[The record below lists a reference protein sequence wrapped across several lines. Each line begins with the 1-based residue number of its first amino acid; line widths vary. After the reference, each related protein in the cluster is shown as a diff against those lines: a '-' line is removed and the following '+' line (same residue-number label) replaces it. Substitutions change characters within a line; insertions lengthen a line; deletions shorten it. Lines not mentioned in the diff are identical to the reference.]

1 MCCPRKDINSG
12 LPYPQYVAKKEDS
25 VRTDC
30 AISRTFEPGVSQTRL
45 ISGGDDRR
53 GERDYVGLDNSR
65 HAGFFS
71 LNGLSRAGNSRPAD
85 AYFSSI
91 RDTASERALTRCR
104 RCYVFGV
111 EASSGTDQ
119 KADKGGE

>member
-1 MCCPRKDINSG
+1 M
-12 LPYPQYVAKKEDS
+12 
-25 VRTDC
+25 
-30 AISRTFEPGVSQTRL
+30 SRRQNQL
-45 ISGGDDRR
+45 IGGNDDRR
-53 GERDYVGLDNSR
+53 GERDHVGLDDSR
-65 HAGFFS
+65 RAGSFS
-71 LNGLSRAGNSRPAD
+71 PNGLSRAGNSRPAD

-119 KADKGGE
+119 NGQGRGIASLTWDAGVRAI